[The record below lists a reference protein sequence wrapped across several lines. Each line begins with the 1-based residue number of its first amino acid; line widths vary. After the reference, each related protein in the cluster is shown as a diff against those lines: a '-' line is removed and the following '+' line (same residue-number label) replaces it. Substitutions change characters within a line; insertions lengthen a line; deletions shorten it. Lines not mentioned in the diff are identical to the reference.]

1 LYFSNL
7 NYKPHERIRA
17 VAGGNQIVPTGNFD
31 RCISTIDNY
40 LTNGRPIT
48 VGVHHTFNAGY
59 NEGTTDHYI
68 VLVGRGITNGQVYYR
83 FYDVATRHRNLG
95 TSPLNRLYLNG
106 NSATGNTQYS
116 NRRTYTLSQVRPN

>member
-1 LYFSNL
+1 LYFSIL

-31 RCISTIDNY
+31 RGISTIDNY